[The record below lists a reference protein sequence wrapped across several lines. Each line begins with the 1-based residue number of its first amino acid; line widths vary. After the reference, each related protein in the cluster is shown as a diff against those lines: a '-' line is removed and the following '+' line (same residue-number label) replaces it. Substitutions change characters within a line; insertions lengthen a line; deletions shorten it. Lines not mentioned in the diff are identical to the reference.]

1 MSLRRSSWDMRA
13 FFKAKGQ
20 RDGDE
25 IAATAA
31 WRLEE
36 HLPKGTKLRLSG
48 RKKAVPRD
56 EGSSMKVWIYRSGDD
71 LMVFASQEPAQ
82 AWFDQH
88 DPEGVAFAYDVIG

>member
-48 RKKAVPRD
+48 RKKAVPR
-56 EGSSMKVWIYRSGDD
+56 ESPRRSGLTSTTPRGWRL
-71 LMVFASQEPAQ
+71 LMT
-82 AWFDQH
+82 
-88 DPEGVAFAYDVIG
+88 

>member
-1 MSLRRSSWDMRA
+1 MSRKQLELPPQAAKAFVLDMRA

-36 HLPKGTKLRLSG
+36 HLPKGTKLRLSDV
-48 RKKAVPRD
+48 KELFHA
-56 EGSSMKVWIYRSGDD
+56 MKD
-71 LMVFASQEPAQ
+71 Q
-82 AWFDQH
+82 A
-88 DPEGVAFAYDVIG
+88 